1 MPNIN
6 LLFPE
11 VLFSENLNLNE
22 TELLNIYKQQNF
34 VKYKGV
40 GNTNS
45 FTEISENYNVLDEVP
60 NIKNIILKSMNDFAS
75 NFLKYKN
82 EFKITTSWFTKT
94 EKNQFSI
101 MHNHANSMF
110 SAVYYFD
117 NNLNSEIRFEK
128 KSLSMFELTPHE
140 YNDYNSGTT
149 IMSIENGTLIIF
161 PSYLPHQVMQH
172 KDDSIRK
179 SLAIN
184 FLPVGVI
191 GGGNGSASIV

>member
-11 VLFSENLNLNE
+11 VVFSEKLNLNK
-22 TELLNIYKQQNF
+22 TELLNNYKQQNF
-34 VKYKGV
+34 VKYRGA
-40 GNTNS
+40 GEANS
-45 FTEISENYNVLDEVP
+45 FTEISENYNVLDEMP
-60 NIKNIILKSMNDFAS
+60 IIKNSILKGMNDFAN

-128 KSLSMFELTPHE
+128 KSLSMFELAPYEH
-140 YNDYNSGTT
+140 NDYNSGTIT
-149 IMSIENGTLIIF
+149 MSIENETLIIF

-172 KDDSIRK
+172 KDDSVRK
-179 SLAIN
+179 SLAVN

-191 GGGNGSASIV
+191 GNGNGSASIV

>member
-11 VLFSENLNLNE
+11 VMFSEKLDLNK
-22 TELLNIYKQQNF
+22 TELLNNYKQQNF
-34 VKYKGV
+34 VKYRGA
-40 GNTNS
+40 GDANS
-45 FTEISENYNVLDEVP
+45 FTEISENYNVLNEMP
-60 NIKNIILKSMNDFAS
+60 NIKNSILKSMNDFAS
-75 NFLKYKN
+75 DFLRYKN
-82 EFKITTSWFTKT
+82 KFKITTSWFTKT

-117 NNLNSEIRFEK
+117 NNLNSEIKFEK

-140 YNDYNSGTT
+140 HNDYNSGTT
-149 IMSIENGTLIIF
+149 TMSIENGTLIIF

-172 KDDSIRK
+172 KDDSVRK
-179 SLAIN
+179 SLAVN
-184 FLPVGVI
+184 FLPMGLI
-191 GGGNGSASIV
+191 GNGNGSASII